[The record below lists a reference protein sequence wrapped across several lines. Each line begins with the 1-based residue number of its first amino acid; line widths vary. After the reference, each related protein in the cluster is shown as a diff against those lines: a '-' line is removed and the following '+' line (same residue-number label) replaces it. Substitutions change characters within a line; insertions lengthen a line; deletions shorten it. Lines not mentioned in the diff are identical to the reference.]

1 MNTKNKSLKVVST
14 NGNFFGKVAGAIRNI
29 LVPTRIGINS
39 FYISRKRHQ
48 YIKMTN
54 ELNKAKQNL
63 SSKREEIEKRYNTSY
78 NEYLESVDRY
88 IMDSIYAKVNTQKA
102 TNTEKK
108 ALSEYYKISVNKNEQ
123 YDEYRYRK
131 QIFLLELDY
140 LLQKESNKKIDAR
153 YEEIYCEKMSQVYR
167 KLLKDYSIRLI
178 DTTTVNESAKQTVYL
193 QIFKTLKKYVNTVLP
208 LELEYSKTNKYASI
222 TNTLEKYK
230 GYTGKLNEKE
240 ALEKNLILLELSRV
254 LFTHS
259 LPLST
264 TEECYLK
271 LIKDTEKLILKS
283 KSEEKRRNTVEM
295 IKLIIEHLFENILNN
310 KIYWE
315 NPKVK
320 KYTLNFWKKYKK
332 EKNKNNRTIMIII
345 YQLNKL
351 YKEKLKKEKELRKYY
366 NKLLHQ
372 LGTKYITGV
381 SKIQEEKKYVRQIEQ

>member
-283 KSEEKRRNTVEM
+283 KNEEKRRNTVEM

-366 NKLLHQ
+366 NKLLHK

>member
-1 MNTKNKSLKVVST
+1 MNTQNKSLKVVST

-140 LLQKESNKKIDAR
+140 LLQKESNKKIDTR

-230 GYTGKLNEKE
+230 GYTGKLDEKE

-271 LIKDTEKLILKS
+271 LIKDTEKLILKN
-283 KSEEKRRNTVEM
+283 KNEEKRIKYVEM
-295 IKLIIEHLFENILNN
+295 IKVIIEHLFENILNN

-381 SKIQEEKKYVRQIEQ
+381 SKIQEEKKYVRQIE